1 MKEKYLL
8 STMILLVFLTLFT
21 ATSLALIPGDF
32 GSAGGG
38 PPDGCVDFE
47 DLVIFTM
54 AYSSTLS
61 DSNWNPSCDI
71 AGPGGTLTPDGVID
85 FEDLMV
91 FAMNYGEE
99 ETIVPDYTQGLS
111 WAGAVEFDG
120 EPYLKGGETYDFVL
134 AFGYVITDPELR
146 YIKIKDYSNPTTPG
160 IIFYE
165 FMTLADLTTTDNMV
179 FAGTFTPPSI
189 CDSGIS
195 GIRYGIWENGEYC
208 TTAYVEVYGLGAN
221 CCAPCRYKFNVD
233 ATLPKS
239 EIKITVDDCC
249 GGAFLEFDS
258 MPITCDGY
266 CCGDECTELVGWVIN
281 IFDTMPVYYCGELV
295 TSPITG
301 CQFEGSDCP
310 VEVHMP
316 TSGCSECCLDTG
328 DYWVITT
335 LEDSVGNTG
344 NYYINT
350 TLTGSTDAWD
360 LNTLEYYDFNPDFW
374 VWDGTEED
382 SPFDD
387 TPDALAND
395 IYGDPCPWIILYC
408 DYPH

>member
-21 ATSLALIPGDF
+21 TTSLALIPGDF
-32 GSAGGG
+32 GSEGGG
-38 PPDGCVDFE
+38 PPDGCVDSE
-47 DLVIFTM
+47 DLMIFTM
-54 AYSSTLS
+54 AYSSAPS

-71 AGPGGTLTPDGVID
+71 AGPDGTLTPDEVID

-99 ETIVPDYTQGLS
+99 EIIIPDITPGIS

-120 EPYLKGGETYDFVL
+120 EPYLKGGETYNFTLTFDH
-134 AFGYVITDPELR
+134 VITDPELR
-146 YIKIKDYSNPTTPG
+146 YIKIKDYSNPATPG

-165 FMTLADLTTTDNMV
+165 FMTLADLTTTNDMV
-179 FAGTFTPPSI
+179 FTGTFTPPSI

-195 GIRYGIWENGEYC
+195 GTRNGIWKNGEYC
-208 TTAYVEVYGLGAN
+208 TTAYVEIYGIGAN
-221 CCAPCRYKFNVD
+221 CCAPRRYKFNVD

-249 GGAFLEFDS
+249 GWAFLEFDS

-266 CCGDECTELVGWVIN
+266 CCGDECIALVGWVIE
-281 IFDTMPVYYCGELV
+281 IFDTMPVYYCGVLQ
-295 TSPITG
+295 TDYY
-301 CQFEGSDCP
+301 CHFEGESCP
-310 VEVHMP
+310 VKVEMSE
-316 TSGCSECCLDTG
+316 SGCSACCLKPQ
-328 DYWVITT
+328 DYWIITT
-335 LEDSVGNTG
+335 LEDSVGNIG
-344 NYYINT
+344 NYYIKT

-374 VWDGTEED
+374 VWDGTEDD

-387 TPDALAND
+387 SNYAILSDD
-395 IYGDPCPWIILYC
+395 VYGDPCPWVVLYC
-408 DYPH
+408 DFQ